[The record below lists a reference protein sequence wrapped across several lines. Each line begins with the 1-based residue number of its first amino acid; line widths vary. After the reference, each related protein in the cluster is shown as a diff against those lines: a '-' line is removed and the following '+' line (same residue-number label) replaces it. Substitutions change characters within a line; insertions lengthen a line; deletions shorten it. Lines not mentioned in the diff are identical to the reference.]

1 MADEMTHQV
10 SYPTE
15 LLQKHSE
22 AVPDSPEKDL
32 DVTETSQE
40 HPESLMNLPEEIQVK
55 FEEDFE
61 EVTVK
66 EEEEEYE
73 LVFES
78 DVKKCESSSQ
88 DQQQNNGS
96 DNPFGLIKMV
106 DGHIV
111 YECEYCAKVWLWE
124 VLHRVCVSFELFFSS
139 F

>member
-78 DVKKCESSSQ
+78 DVKKCEPSSLH
-88 DQQQNNGS
+88 QQQNNGS